1 MGSIPAIPGGNS
13 CHPVELKEG
22 GQSLGRE
29 AGGAARRRHCM
40 LVQQLSLKQPLRRNG
55 PRGRI
60 VARLVRCGWRR
71 IRVNQPCPPA
81 TIARTEP
88 QVGRSVLIDQA
99 CRLLGVSKRT
109 VYYWIRAGRLRTV
122 RTLGGSQRILV
133 ASIRELAARRAPA
146 GESPL
151 AAGCADEAHVFAPDH
166 PVTDRTSWRGPCS
179 VA

>member
-1 MGSIPAIPGGNS
+1 MDQAYQ
-13 CHPVELKEG
+13 PV
-22 GQSLGRE
+22 
-29 AGGAARRRHCM
+29 
-40 LVQQLSLKQPLRRNG
+40 
-55 PRGRI
+55 
-60 VARLVRCGWRR
+60 
-71 IRVNQPCPPA
+71 

-133 ASIRELAARRAPA
+133 TSIRELAARRAPVV
-146 GESPL
+146 ESPL
-151 AAGCADEAHVFAPDH
+151 AAGADAHVFTPDH
-166 PVTDRTSWRGPCS
+166 PVSERTSWRGPCS

>member
-1 MGSIPAIPGGNS
+1 VDQA
-13 CHPVELKEG
+13 CQPVTT
-22 GQSLGRE
+22 
-29 AGGAARRRHCM
+29 AR
-40 LVQQLSLKQPLRRNG
+40 S
-55 PRGRI
+55 
-60 VARLVRCGWRR
+60 
-71 IRVNQPCPPA
+71 
-81 TIARTEP
+81 EP

-151 AAGCADEAHVFAPDH
+151 AAGCAADAVAFTSNR
-166 PVTDRTSWRGPCS
+166 PVSERTSWRGPCS